1 MNIGVVGSREFP
13 LGQKHL
19 IVDFIN
25 SLPED
30 TVVISG
36 GARGVDKWAENA
48 SNARRLGMIVFLPE
62 WDKYGKRAGFIRN
75 QTIVNA
81 SDEIVCFWD
90 GVSRGSMDTVR
101 RAREAGKKVTIIKSE
116 YHY

>member
-30 TVVISG
+30 TLVVSG
-36 GARGVDKWAENA
+36 GAKGVDTWAVESAVANNLKW
-48 SNARRLGMIVFLPE
+48 LIFWPD

-75 QTIVNA
+75 QKIVDA
-81 SDEIVCFWD
+81 SDEIVAFWD
-90 GVSRGSMDTVR
+90 GVSRGTMNTVR

-116 YHY
+116 